1 MRIYTFVKMAFLR
14 KIDADTLLRAGYL
27 GMFFSL
33 PLATS
38 PTVICGAFIL
48 VIWIFSGKFVTSIRA
63 FYKSDLMLP
72 VSIIVIVPW
81 IGLLYSPVPSYG
93 LPIALKTHY
102 WLYAIA
108 LAALPYKEQ
117 QPDLL
122 IRMFLAGLSVN
133 SVISVLQFTGIL
145 SLKKGLATG
154 LLGGS
159 SPHITYSLLLTTGIL
174 LASFCILKSES
185 RKESLLY
192 ASLMLQYLFTIGY
205 VGGRSGY
212 ISLII
217 LSPFVVYNILGQ
229 KHIIKIIAVSVIAA
243 SLLFIS
249 PVIRSRFIQAK
260 EDIVHYR
267 EGNSNTSIGLRFQMW
282 GIAVSEIKKNPLI
295 GIGTGGFRK
304 SWERYKEDPSL
315 PFHDHPHN
323 SFLHMMVS
331 YGIVGFAAF
340 CYLLFLLLKKGWK
353 GRHST
358 LGFSVFAFT
367 AVFIIGSL
375 SDTQVLTFATAT
387 AFSLFAGR
395 SEAIHA
401 F

>member
-1 MRIYTFVKMAFLR
+1 MESLR
-14 KIDADTLLRAGYL
+14 KIDPETLLWAGYS

-38 PTVICGAFIL
+38 PTVVCGTFVLIVWIL
-48 VIWIFSGKFVTSIRA
+48 SGKFLGSLQL

-72 VSIIVIVPW
+72 VTILVILPW
-81 IGLLYSPVPSYG
+81 ICLLYSPVPSFG
-93 LPIALKTHY
+93 LPIALKTNY

-108 LAALPYKEQ
+108 LAPLPDRQKR
-117 QPDLL
+117 PDL
-122 IRMFLAGLSVN
+122 IIKMFLAGLSLN
-133 SVISVLQFTGIL
+133 SVISVLQFAGTL
-145 SLKKGLATG
+145 PLKKGLATG

-174 LASFCILKSES
+174 LASFYVLKSGSARE
-185 RKESLLY
+185 RLLY
-192 ASLMLQYLFTIGY
+192 VTLMLQYLFTIGY

-229 KHIIKIIAVSVIAA
+229 KHIMKIIAISILAV
-243 SLLFIS
+243 SLLFVS
-249 PVIRSRFIQAK
+249 PVVRSRFVKAK
-260 EDIVHYR
+260 DDIEQYQV
-267 EGNSNTSIGLRFQMW
+267 GNINTSVGLRFHMW
-282 GIAVSEIKKNPLI
+282 GIAVSEIERNPLI

-304 SWERYKEDPSL
+304 SWESSKEDPSL

-331 YGIVGFAAF
+331 YGIVGLAAF
-340 CYLLFLLLKKGWK
+340 CYLLFILLKKGWR
-353 GRHST
+353 GRHSS

-375 SDTQVLTFATAT
+375 TDTQILTFATAT
-387 AFSLFAGR
+387 AFSLFTGL
-395 SEAIHA
+395 SEAINVS
-401 F
+401 

>member
-1 MRIYTFVKMAFLR
+1 MKTEFIKN
-14 KIDADTLLRAGYL
+14 INEETLLRAGFA
-27 GMFFSL
+27 GMFFSI

-38 PTVICGAFIL
+38 PTVICGAFVLI
-48 VIWIFSGKFVTSIRA
+48 VWIFSGKFLGSIQS

-72 VSIIVIVPW
+72 VAFLVILPW
-81 IGLLYSPVPSYG
+81 VGLLYSPAPSYG
-93 LPIALKTHY
+93 LPIAMKTHY

-108 LAALPYKEQ
+108 LASLPDKEHLS
-117 QPDLL
+117 DL
-122 IRMFLAGLSVN
+122 IVRMFLAGLSVN
-133 SVISVLQFTGIL
+133 SVISVLQFTGTL
-145 SLKKGLATG
+145 PLKKGLATG

-185 RKESLLY
+185 GRDRLLY
-192 ASLMLQYLFTIGY
+192 ATLMVQYLFTIGY

-212 ISLII
+212 VSLIL

-229 KHIIKIIAVSVIAA
+229 KHIMKIIVVSLIAA
-243 SLLFIS
+243 SLLFVS
-249 PVIRSRFIQAK
+249 PVVRSRFMQAK
-260 EDIVHYR
+260 EDIIHYQ
-267 EGNSNTSIGLRFQMW
+267 EGSTNTSVGLRFHMW
-282 GIAVSEIKKNPLI
+282 GIAVSEIGKSPLI

-304 SWERYKEDPSL
+304 SWGTYKKDPWL

-323 SFLHMMVS
+323 SFLYMTVS
-331 YGIVGFAAF
+331 YGVPGLIAF
-340 CYLLFLLLKKGWK
+340 CYLLFLLLKRGWR

-375 SDTQVLTFATAT
+375 TDTQVLTFATAI

-395 SEAIHA
+395 SEAIHVS
-401 F
+401 